1 MEFLRRAWYGWKRI
15 GQPIA
20 DFIGRVI
27 LTVFYFTVFAP
38 FGLGV
43 LLWGDP
49 LDIKSRP
56 KAHWLARA
64 TRDLNL
70 TDVRRQS

>member
-1 MEFLRRAWYGWKRI
+1 MDLLRRFWEGWKRI

-20 DFIGRVI
+20 DFIGRLI
-27 LTVFYFTVFAP
+27 LTVFYFTLFAP
-38 FGLGV
+38 FGLGL

-49 LDIKSRP
+49 LDIKSKR
-56 KAHWLARA
+56 KAHWIERT

-70 TDVRRQS
+70 KDARRLS